1 MLWHKEMFS
10 ERVTEL
16 YWSTAAA
23 GGGGGGGGAV
33 AEGDTPNDSPQP
45 GSG

>member
-1 MLWHKEMFS
+1 MFS

-45 GSG
+45 RSV